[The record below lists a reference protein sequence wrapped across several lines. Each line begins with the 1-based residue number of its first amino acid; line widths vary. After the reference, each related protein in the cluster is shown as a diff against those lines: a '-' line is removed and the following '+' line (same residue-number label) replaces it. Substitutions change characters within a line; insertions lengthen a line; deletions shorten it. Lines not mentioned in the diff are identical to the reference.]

1 MTSCRNVIIR
11 LCAVGVVLNPRCAF
25 LYATSHLRTVGD
37 VGVEVR
43 VQLVHALMGPDVRY
57 SVPS

>member
-11 LCAVGVVLNPRCAF
+11 LCAVAVTLNVRCAF
-25 LYATSHLRTVGD
+25 LYATLPLTTVS
-37 VGVEVR
+37 VAVR
-43 VQLVHALMGPDVRY
+43 VQLVHVLMGPDVRY